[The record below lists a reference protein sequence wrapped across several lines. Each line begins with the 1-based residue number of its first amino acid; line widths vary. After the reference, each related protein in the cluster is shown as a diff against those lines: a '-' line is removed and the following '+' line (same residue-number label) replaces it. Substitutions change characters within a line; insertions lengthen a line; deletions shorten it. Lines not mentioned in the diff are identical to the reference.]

1 LEKKLANNFKESAI
15 MALGGLTAILLVVAI
30 FTLGPL
36 FVVWALNTLFPI
48 LAIPYSFDSWCAV
61 IVLAWFMRVK
71 ISVKG

>member
-1 LEKKLANNFKESAI
+1 MSDKLKENAMLAAGGLVAI
-15 MALGGLTAILLVVAI
+15 MLVVAI

-48 LAIPYSFDSWCAV
+48 LEIPYTFSTWCAV
-61 IVLAWFMRVK
+61 IVLAWFLRVQ

>member
-1 LEKKLANNFKESAI
+1 MNSLKENAI
-15 MALGGLTAILLVVAI
+15 MAIGGLVAIMLVIAI
-30 FTLGPL
+30 FTLGPI

-61 IVLAWFMRVK
+61 IILAWFMRVK

>member
-1 LEKKLANNFKESAI
+1 MSDKLKENAMLAAGGLVAI
-15 MALGGLTAILLVVAI
+15 MLVVAI

-48 LAIPYSFDSWCAV
+48 LEIPYTFSTWCAV
-61 IVLAWFMRVK
+61 IVLAWFLRVK

>member
-1 LEKKLANNFKESAI
+1 MAI
-15 MALGGLTAILLVVAI
+15 GGLTAIMLVGAI
-30 FTLGPL
+30 FTFGPI

-71 ISVKG
+71 ISAKG

>member
-1 LEKKLANNFKESAI
+1 LEKKLANNLKEN
-15 MALGGLTAILLVVAI
+15 ALIATGGLVAILLVVAI

>member
-1 LEKKLANNFKESAI
+1 MSDKLKENAMLAAGGLVAI
-15 MALGGLTAILLVVAI
+15 MLVVAI

-48 LAIPYSFDSWCAV
+48 LEIPYNFSTWCAV

>member
-1 LEKKLANNFKESAI
+1 MNSLKENAI
-15 MALGGLTAILLVVAI
+15 MAVGGLVAIMLVIAI
-30 FTLGPL
+30 FTLGPI

-61 IVLAWFMRVK
+61 IILAWFMRVK

>member
-1 LEKKLANNFKESAI
+1 MKMSDKLKENAMLAAGGLVAI
-15 MALGGLTAILLVVAI
+15 MLVVAI

-48 LAIPYSFDSWCAV
+48 LEIPYTFSTWCAV

>member
-1 LEKKLANNFKESAI
+1 MSDKLKENAMLAAGGLVAI
-15 MALGGLTAILLVVAI
+15 MLVVAI

-48 LAIPYSFDSWCAV
+48 LEIPYTFSTWCAV

>member
-1 LEKKLANNFKESAI
+1 MSDKLKENAMLATGGLVAI
-15 MALGGLTAILLVVAI
+15 MLVVAI

-48 LAIPYSFDSWCAV
+48 LEIPYTFSTWCAV

>member
-1 LEKKLANNFKESAI
+1 MANNLKESVI

-48 LAIPYSFDSWCAV
+48 LEIPYTFSTWCAV
-61 IVLAWFMRVK
+61 IVLAWFLRVK

>member
-1 LEKKLANNFKESAI
+1 MSDKLKENAI

-48 LAIPYSFDSWCAV
+48 LEIPYNFSTWCAV

>member
-1 LEKKLANNFKESAI
+1 MKMSDKLKENAI

-48 LAIPYSFDSWCAV
+48 LEIPYNFSTWCAV

>member
-1 LEKKLANNFKESAI
+1 
-15 MALGGLTAILLVVAI
+15 MALVGLTAIMLVIAI
-30 FTLGPL
+30 FTLGPI

-48 LAIPYSFDSWCAV
+48 LSIPYSFDSWCAV

>member
-1 LEKKLANNFKESAI
+1 MSDKLKENAMLAAGGLVAI
-15 MALGGLTAILLVVAI
+15 MLVVAI

-48 LAIPYSFDSWCAV
+48 LEIPYTFSTWCAV

-71 ISVKG
+71 ISVQG

>member
-1 LEKKLANNFKESAI
+1 MSNNFKENALVAAGGLVAI
-15 MALGGLTAILLVVAI
+15 MLVVAI
-30 FTLGPL
+30 FTLGPI